1 MRDMKMKSI
10 FTVFLSITLA
20 TQVSAATSCKS
31 IRDEIDYINNKQNQ
45 LEVKVGTENMTL
57 EQAKKARDSELA
69 KAMAMQALLDIKNDY
84 FDYVKDV
91 ANNDFRS
98 IMGDSALEV
107 LDKAEENMQKVVK
120 FSLLHNTLKEM
131 RTHQSTD
138 VLNELKA
145 KPGNAYFSDAWGA
158 DRDLYDYIDECKSR
172 SGGISDNF
180 DKLSKGLEGKQ
191 LEEHNLAK
199 TEELRTHKIA
209 CDNSKK
215 ILSDIDKLSDDSR
228 FKVEETI
235 NSYGKLMQK
244 VHDLDSSSLKDEL
257 DRHYNLITDLNSVK
271 FDANG
276 NKEITKDKKAFNLL
290 TSQYDHFSKHYDNVK
305 AGNDTILSEAAK
317 MKPELRVFK
326 NKKDFNSISK
336 GINAIKQICS
346 KTALSDCG
354 LLAKSNNETLNDFKE
369 QLKALSET
377 VGIDLNED
385 KIFDFEKK
393 KKKQDKLNADT
404 NKRIQKFKDKLK
416 ALQARSGILKDK
428 SENMAD
434 EDAVAYS
441 ELSEVAKELGCNGTI
456 SKKGSIDLLKNN
468 STLEKCLKHI
478 ENGVGAGEAIKA
490 YSENVKKYD
499 DAISKAMRADKEF
512 KDYEH
517 LKHITVMAYTT
528 SCGTANTKERKISL
542 IDYDQS
548 CMKDSFSRNPAV
560 EGLFE
565 KTSDAVSELI
575 AEDYIRHLSDDGNKD
590 FVSDR
595 GTWMKLNSK
604 YCKEVDNE
612 SCTDED
618 PSKRP
623 KMCTTCNYVKSH
635 KENLF
640 KYNQTRKNRRLP
652 KGQYIEW
659 DSSTQKMVRKKHPVS
674 NLYAHTAMYIS
685 KNLGGILGPRASLWG
700 FKSNLIQQ
708 ENNAKFMKQQYH
720 WQAQMQERIDLSNP
734 ALFGNFYGT
743 TPTMMGFP
751 VY

>member
-1 MRDMKMKSI
+1 MKMKSI
-10 FTVFLSITLA
+10 FTVFLSFTLA

-31 IRDEIDYINNKQNQ
+31 IRDEIDYINDKQNQ

-69 KAMAMQALLDIKNDY
+69 KAMALQALLDIKKDY
-84 FDYVKDV
+84 FDYVKNV
-91 ANNDFRS
+91 AENDFRS

-131 RTHQSTD
+131 RIHQTAD
-138 VLNELKA
+138 IANELKV
-145 KPGNAYFSDAWGA
+145 KPGNAYVSDMFGA

-172 SGGISDNF
+172 ADGISSNF
-180 DKLSKGLEGKQ
+180 DKLSKGLIGKG

-209 CDNSKK
+209 CNNSKK
-215 ILSDIDKLSDDSR
+215 ILSDVDKLSDDSR

-235 NSYGKLMQK
+235 NSYGKLMKK
-244 VHDLDSSSLKDEL
+244 VHDLDSSSLKTEL
-257 DRHYNLITDLNSVK
+257 DRHYHLLTNLNSVK
-271 FDANG
+271 FDGSG
-276 NKEITKDKKAFNLL
+276 NKEISKDKKAFNLL
-290 TSQYDHFSKHYDNVK
+290 TSQYDDFSKYYDNVK
-305 AGNDTILSEAAK
+305 AGNDTILTEAAK
-317 MKPELRVFK
+317 MRPELRVFK

-336 GINAIKQICS
+336 GINTIKQLCS
-346 KTALSDCG
+346 KNALSDCG
-354 LLAKSNNETLNDFKE
+354 LLAKGNNETLNDFKD

-377 VGIDLNED
+377 VGIELNED

-393 KKKQDKLNADT
+393 KKKQDQLNADT

-428 SENMAD
+428 SDNTD
-434 EDAVAYS
+434 QDNIAYS
-441 ELSEVAKELGCNGTI
+441 ELTEVAKELGCSGTI
-456 SKKGSIDLLKNN
+456 SKQGEIDLLKNN
-468 STLEKCLKHI
+468 SVLEKCLKHI
-478 ENGVGAGEAIKA
+478 EKGVGAGEAIKA

-517 LKHITVMAYTT
+517 LKHITVIAYTT
-528 SCGTANTKERKISL
+528 SCGSANTKQKKVGL
-542 IDYDQS
+542 VDYDQR
-548 CMKDSFSRNPAV
+548 CMNENFSRSPAV

-565 KTSDAVSELI
+565 TTNNAVSELI

-590 FVSDR
+590 FVADR
-595 GTWMKLNSK
+595 GTWIKLNSK
-604 YCKEVDNE
+604 YCQEVDAE
-612 SCTDED
+612 TCSDTDV
-618 PSKRP
+618 SKRP

-640 KYNQTRKNRRLP
+640 KYNQTRENRRLP
-652 KGQYIEW
+652 KGQYIEY

-685 KNLGGILGPRASLWG
+685 KNLGGILGPRASLYG

-720 WQAQMQERIDLSNP
+720 WQGQIQERIDLTNP
-734 ALFGNFYGT
+734 GLFGNFYGT